1 MELTDEDGIE
11 IVSAGSISIRAKRTL
26 SVASEDA
33 SVELTAPD
41 RIRLKQGDTEMD
53 LGGSLRMQGRKILL

>member
-41 RIRLKQGDTEMD
+41 RIRLKQGDTQMD
-53 LGGSLRMQGRKILL
+53 LGGSLRMQGTKILL